1 MNAGPSLSRGAA
13 GIALLHIERAHCGD
27 GSWQTAHSWVKTATA
42 TAISTA
48 DTTGLCYGLPAIAF
62 TLHMAQADGTPRYG
76 PALRRIDRAVAELT
90 HRRVTRAEARISRG
104 ELPAFAEYDLLYGL
118 TGIGVHLLQH
128 NPGNDALGCVLTYLV
143 RLTEPL
149 HTDDGFLPGWWTD
162 HDPHNRQSQGFPG
175 GHANFGMAHGI
186 TGPLALLACALRNG
200 ITVNGHLDAI
210 RTICTWLDTWR
221 QDTKTGSWWPRW
233 ITRTDLRAGRLPQQ
247 RPPRPSWCYGTPGIA
262 RAQQLAGIAT
272 GDSNG
277 QRMAEDALLGC
288 LSDPAQLSLLTD
300 TSLCHGWA
308 GLYQTTWHTARDAL
322 TPVIG
327 QHLPQLAARLPKA
340 PGNPGLLDG
349 NTGTALALL
358 TAKRNQLPASGW
370 DACLLIN

>member
-13 GIALLHIERAHCGD
+13 GIALLHIERAHHGD

-42 TAISTA
+42 TPISTA

-62 TLHMAQADGTPRYG
+62 MLHTAQADGVARYG
-76 PALRRIDRAVAELT
+76 PALRNIDRAVAQLT
-90 HRRVTRAEARISRG
+90 HRRVARAEARIRRG

-128 NPGNDALGCVLTYLV
+128 SPGSDALGRILTYLV
-143 RLTEPL
+143 HLTEPL
-149 HTDDGFLPGWWTD
+149 HTDDGFLPGWWTE
-162 HDPHNRQSQGFPG
+162 HGPHNRQSLGFPG
-175 GHANFGMAHGI
+175 GHVNFGMAHGI
-186 TGPLALLACALRNG
+186 TGPLALLARALRHG

-210 RTICTWLDTWR
+210 TTICTWLDTWR
-221 QDTKTGSWWPRW
+221 QVTKCGPWWPRW
-233 ITRTDLRAGRLPQQ
+233 ITRTDLRAGRPPQQ
-247 RPPRPSWCYGTPGIA
+247 RPTRPSWCYGTPGIA

-272 GDSNG
+272 GDADR

-288 LSDPAQLSLLTD
+288 LSAPAQLSLLTD

-308 GLYQTTWHTARDAL
+308 GLYQTTWHTACDAF
-322 TPVIG
+322 TPAIE
-327 QHLPQLAARLPKA
+327 QRLPQLAARLTGS
-340 PGNPGLLDG
+340 PGNPDLLDG

-358 TAKRNQLPASGW
+358 TAQRNQLPASGW